1 MFDFSNYR
9 WRDKYPIAAPALLLS
24 GFFVARV
31 EGDETHIYRVS
42 GEYVQQASRSD
53 VAELRRHLLLIDR
66 PDGAKVWGTRRA
78 KHLYRRIHDAA

>member
-9 WRDKYPIAAPALLLS
+9 WREKYPIAAPALLLS

-42 GEYVQQASRSD
+42 GEYLQEAKRLDILEV
-53 VAELRRHLLLIDR
+53 RRHLLLIDR
-66 PDGAKVWGTRRA
+66 PDEAKVWGTRRA
-78 KHLYRRIHDAA
+78 KHLYRRIYNAA